1 MGASVMWLV
10 VLVLLG
16 IIAVLVLAV
25 AEKQGHVDDL
35 RAQVRREHSLRLAT
49 EVAFCE
55 LVEAQL
61 GEHLRSNRRRVSETT
76 ARFDKARGDG
86 RGPN

>member
-1 MGASVMWLV
+1 MWFA

-16 IIAVLVLAV
+16 IIAALVLALV
-25 AEKQGHVDDL
+25 EKLGHIDNL
-35 RAQVRREHSLRLAT
+35 RIQVRREHSLRVAT
-49 EVAFCE
+49 EVAFCALLE
-55 LVEAQL
+55 DQL
-61 GEHLRSNRRRVSETT
+61 GDRLRSNMRRVSETT